1 MITVL
6 ERLEQLIS
14 KENVDK
20 IRTKKVAVVGL
31 GGVGGY
37 VVEALVRSGVEH
49 IVLIDHDTVD
59 ITNKNRQLI
68 ALDSTLGMKKVEAW
82 QKRIEDIHSICHVT
96 TLDCFLTAD
105 NIDILDQYDLDYIV
119 DTCDTIATKKALI
132 MKSLALNI
140 GFISCMGTG
149 KRLDPSKLSIMDI
162 RKTSYDPIAKHLRKF
177 IRDEKITKKIMVVSS
192 QEVPLSTP
200 GRTVASASFVPASA
214 GILIASYIIRQII
227 END

>member
-1 MITVL
+1 M
-6 ERLEQLIS
+6 
-14 KENVDK
+14 
-20 IRTKKVAVVGL
+20 
-31 GGVGGY
+31 
-37 VVEALVRSGVEH
+37 
-49 IVLIDHDTVD
+49 
-59 ITNKNRQLI
+59 
-68 ALDSTLGMKKVEAW
+68 
-82 QKRIEDIHSICHVT
+82 
-96 TLDCFLTAD
+96 
-105 NIDILDQYDLDYIV
+105 DQYDLDYIV

-149 KRLDPSKLSIMDI
+149 KRLDPSKLSITDI